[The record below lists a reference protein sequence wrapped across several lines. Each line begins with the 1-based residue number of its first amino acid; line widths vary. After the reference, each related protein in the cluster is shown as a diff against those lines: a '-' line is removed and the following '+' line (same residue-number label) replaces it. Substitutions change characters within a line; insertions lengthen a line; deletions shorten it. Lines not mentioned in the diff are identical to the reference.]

1 MTLNIECCYAQCSD
15 LLLIMLNDVMLGVI
29 MLNVVVLSVIMLSVV
44 ILNVVAPEK
53 AAAKNIKKLY
63 KLFVKSTFH

>member
-29 MLNVVVLSVIMLSVV
+29 MLNVVVLSVVM
-44 ILNVVAPEK
+44 LNVVAPEK